1 MTRRA
6 RHDARHAIVA
16 LAVVLAACSGG
27 ESPDEPQV
35 DPTDASEEAV
45 AQDAAEQR
53 EAVPADPSTWTIE
66 ALDAP
71 QSRAEIRVAEIIVEF
86 DGRVTAEGTVLTL
99 EEPILFDFDSD
110 QLRDGA
116 REPLDDIAEVLAF
129 YPDAPVQVIG
139 HTDDQGSA
147 DYNLDLSQRRADVV
161 ADALRQR
168 GIPVDR
174 LTAEGRGLTEPV
186 APNDSEEGRAQNRR
200 VEVLIVGVE
209 PPESGGT
216 G

>member
-1 MTRRA
+1 MTRPEFRA
-6 RHDARHAIVA
+6 ARSAVVVLAI
-16 LAVVLAACSGG
+16 VLAACSGG
-27 ESPDEPQV
+27 EPQDEPQV

-45 AQDAAEQR
+45 AEDVGEQR
-53 EAVPADPSTWTIE
+53 EAVPAEASTWTIE

-71 QSRAEIRVAEIIVEF
+71 QSTAEVRVAEIIVEF

-161 ADALRQR
+161 ADALRER

-186 APNDSEEGRAQNRR
+186 APNDSDEGRAQNRR